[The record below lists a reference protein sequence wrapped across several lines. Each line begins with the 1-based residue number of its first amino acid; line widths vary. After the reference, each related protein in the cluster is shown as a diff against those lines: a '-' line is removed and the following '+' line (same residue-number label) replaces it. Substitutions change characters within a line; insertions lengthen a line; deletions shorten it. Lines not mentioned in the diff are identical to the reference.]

1 VSLELTPLD
10 KVSPAVEKVTGAG
23 APAPLKMMTARGMAP
38 LSPSDLLT
46 ALYQLAQVGEEAV
59 KAAAY
64 KTAAELPDLIL
75 SGALSQALDAR
86 VLDFFARRVVARA
99 KVLDV
104 VLLNKATSD
113 ETFVDLTRLAGEA
126 ELEVIAKNEER
137 LLRTPAII
145 CGLYMNPKTRMSTAQ
160 RALELAVRNG
170 VRVDGIPAF
179 EEVAKA
185 IGHIAPEETARDD
198 DAFRRATEV
207 AVDPAAQLQV
217 VAVDE
222 KEAAALAQA
231 EAEKAEAEVL
241 GQGTPETQAEV
252 EEKKKKLTDL
262 SVAGK
267 IRVATLG
274 NAFARAVLIRDTN
287 KQVSMACIRSPAVSD
302 GEVLTYAGNRSLD
315 DDIIRYIS
323 NQRQWVRLYGV
334 KVALC
339 YNPKCPMS
347 TTMRLLP
354 HLNVRDLKGIARSKG
369 IPSAVATAAKNMLT
383 QRNA

>member
-1 VSLELTPLD
+1 MSVELTPLE
-10 KVSPAVEKVTGAG
+10 KVSPAVEKVAG
-23 APAPLKMMTARGMAP
+23 AASPAPLKMMAARGMAP
-38 LSPSDLLT
+38 LPPAELVT
-46 ALYQLAQVGEEAV
+46 ALYQLAQVGEDAV
-59 KAAAY
+59 KTAAY
-64 KTAAELPDLIL
+64 KTAAELPDPIL
-75 SGALSQALDAR
+75 SGALAQALDAR
-86 VLDFFARRVVARA
+86 VLDFFARRVMARGR
-99 KVLDV
+99 VLEV

-113 ETFVDLTRLAGEA
+113 ETFVDLTRLLGEA
-126 ELEVIAKNEER
+126 ELEMMAKNEER
-137 LLRTPAII
+137 LLRAPAII
-145 CGLYMNPKTRMSTAQ
+145 AGLYMNPKTRMSTAQ

-179 EEVAKA
+179 DEVAKA
-185 IGHIAPEETARDD
+185 IGRVTPAEVARDD

-207 AVDPAAQLQV
+207 AVDPAAQLQI
-217 VAVDE
+217 VAVDQE
-222 KEAAALAQA
+222 EATALSKA
-231 EAEKAEAEVL
+231 EAERAEAEVL
-241 GQGTPETQAEV
+241 GEGTPETQAEV
-252 EEKKKKLTDL
+252 EQKKKKLTDL

-315 DDIIRYIS
+315 DEIIRYIS
-323 NQRQWVRLYGV
+323 SQRQWVRLYGV

-339 YNPKCPMS
+339 YNPKCPMG

-369 IPSAVATAAKNMLT
+369 IPSAVATAAKNMLA